1 MMMPRANN
9 TMIPHQGIE
18 ILLSDKISYYNLD
31 NIQKA
36 IDNAQDRIRVN
47 ANFDITM
54 EVLFLDIK
62 GRIGK

>member
-1 MMMPRANN
+1 M
-9 TMIPHQGIE
+9 
-18 ILLSDKISYYNLD
+18 SDKISYYNLD

>member
-1 MMMPRANN
+1 MVEEM
-9 TMIPHQGIE
+9 
-18 ILLSDKISYYNLD
+18 SDKISYYNLD

-36 IDNAQDRIRVN
+36 IDNTQDRIRVN